1 MENKFMKWYEQCDK
15 IVASY
20 IGLGIDDLPDASW
33 YDYYQDGLSPKEAIA
48 CANED
53 YWDGGLW
60 I

>member
-1 MENKFMKWYEQCDK
+1 MEDEYNKWYKQCDK
-15 IVASY
+15 IIASL

-33 YDYYQDGLSPKEAIA
+33 YDYYEGGLSPRQAID

-53 YWDGGLW
+53 YWGGALW

>member
-20 IGLGIDDLPDASW
+20 IGLGIDDLPDAEWSS
-33 YDYYQDGLSPKEAIA
+33 YFEDGLSPKEAID

-53 YWDGGLW
+53 YWDGALW